1 MRKHVSLGTCFR
13 AFVHLLGGAGLA
25 THFCDRYYSV
35 QNGSRSIVLIGFMGS
50 GKSSVG
56 RLLARQLGWPRWDT
70 DEMVAR
76 ELGRSIPEIFAEW
89 GEARFRET
97 ESAVLRKLDPQENA
111 IIVTGGGI
119 VLRPENITRLREL
132 GTVVWLRADLETL
145 RERLSRRKN
154 RPLLQ
159 TPDPASTIAKLLG
172 ERERFYEAAADFAV
186 DTNGRDHLAVA
197 EAVQDGIRIGR

>member
-1 MRKHVSLGTCFR
+1 MRNESL
-13 AFVHLLGGAGLA
+13 
-25 THFCDRYYSV
+25 
-35 QNGSRSIVLIGFMGS
+35 SIVLIGFMGS

-70 DEMVAR
+70 DEMVAA
-76 ELGRSIPEIFAEW
+76 ELGRSIPQIFAEW
-89 GEARFRET
+89 GEARFREA
-97 ESAVLRKLDPQENA
+97 ESEVLRKLDAKESA

-119 VLRPENITRLREL
+119 VLRPKNVARLREL

-159 TPDPASTIAKLLG
+159 TPDPAATIAKLLE
-172 ERERFYEAAADFAV
+172 EREKYYEEAADFAV
-186 DTNGRDHLAVA
+186 ETDGRDHRAVA
-197 EAVQDGIRIGR
+197 EAVCDEIQIAR